1 MSKSL
6 HTQSRAG
13 VHILACALC
22 VLLMSNGLSI
32 HSKELSKDE
41 TQKPVDVFELG
52 IELLDQGRWEEAL
65 PVYQQLTKSH
75 PFYAWGWLGLGW
87 SLHYTG
93 HYAEAIPA
101 YQQAIRL
108 GAERPFRMM
117 LEIARCYA
125 ALGKKA
131 DALKWFEL
139 AMQHGLTNVDRLRD
153 DKSLKLL
160 RNEPRFRELVALV
173 DTSRMTRIEGWRYDL
188 NLLAR
193 EIKRVHY
200 NPYRLMSPAELERA
214 VKEIHDAIPSLTDD
228 EITVRLMKLVRRL
241 GDGHSYVVPKYEE
254 DETLQAL
261 PVLFSF
267 FEEGLY
273 VSATTPEHEDLLWA
287 RVLKFDNATVERVY
301 SALDDI
307 VSQDNSMRL
316 LSQAPAIMR
325 LPPILKA
332 LGLAADASKIGLT
345 IVDRQGRERVVTLGM
360 TKGEI
365 KDWVRKPAD
374 AVNDLPLYA
383 QNRKD
388 YYWFK
393 YFPDAKLLY
402 FQYNGVANKK
412 DESTE
417 QFAARLFSFIKQNE
431 VNKLVVDLR
440 WNGGGNVFFS
450 KPLLEGLMAAK
461 KVNQPGHLFVI
472 AGRHTFSA
480 AMIFA
485 EQLER
490 YAHAIFVGEP
500 TGSSPNFVGET
511 NFRRLPYSKLRVS
524 LSNLYWQNSDAMDQR
539 IWIEP
544 RLSAPPTFKSYQ
556 QGLDP
561 ALEAIMAYQ
570 KQ

>member
-1 MSKSL
+1 MSQNI
-6 HTQSRAG
+6 HTRPRAG
-13 VHILACALC
+13 VLLPACALC
-22 VLLMSNGLSI
+22 VLLLSQSLSI
-32 HSKELSKDE
+32 QAKELSKDE
-41 TQKPVDVFELG
+41 SQKPVDVFELG
-52 IELLDQGRWEEAL
+52 IELLDQGEWEKAL
-65 PVYQQLTKSH
+65 PIYQQLTKSH

-125 ALGKKA
+125 ALSKKA
-131 DALKWFEL
+131 DALKWFEQ

-153 DKSLKLL
+153 DASLKLL
-160 RNEPRFRELVALV
+160 RNEPRFRELVAIV
-173 DTSRMTRIEGWRYDL
+173 DTSRMSRIEGWRYDL

-200 NPYRLMSPAELERA
+200 NPYRFMAPAEFERA
-214 VKEIHDAIPSLTDD
+214 VREIHEAIPSLTDD

-241 GDGHSYVVPKYEE
+241 GDGHSYVVPTYQE
-254 DETLQAL
+254 DETQQGL

-273 VSATTPEHEDLLWA
+273 IGATTPEHEDLLWA
-287 RVLKFDNATVERVY
+287 RVLKFDGATAERVY
-301 SALDDI
+301 TGLDDI

-316 LSQAPAIMR
+316 LSQAPAFMR
-325 LPPILKA
+325 LPPLLKA

-345 IVDRQGRERVVTLGM
+345 IVDRQGRERVVTLAM

-365 KDWVRKPAD
+365 KEWVRKPAD
-374 AVNDLPLYA
+374 AVNELPLYA

-393 YFPDAKLLY
+393 YFPETRLLY
-402 FQYNGVANKK
+402 FQYNAVANKK
-412 DESTE
+412 DESVA
-417 QFAARLFSFIKQNE
+417 QFAARLFSFIEQNE
-431 VNKLVVDLR
+431 VDKLVVDLR
-440 WNGGGNVFFS
+440 WNGGGNMFLS
-450 KPLLEGLMAAK
+450 KPLLEGVLAAK

-485 EQLER
+485 AQLER
-490 YAHAIFVGEP
+490 YTHAIFVGEP

-511 NFRRLPYSKLRVS
+511 NFRQLPYSKMWVS
-524 LSNLYWQNSDAMDQR
+524 LSNLYWQNSTATDQR
-539 IWIEP
+539 IWIAP
-544 RLSAPPTFKSYQ
+544 RLSAPPTFNSYR

-570 KQ
+570 K